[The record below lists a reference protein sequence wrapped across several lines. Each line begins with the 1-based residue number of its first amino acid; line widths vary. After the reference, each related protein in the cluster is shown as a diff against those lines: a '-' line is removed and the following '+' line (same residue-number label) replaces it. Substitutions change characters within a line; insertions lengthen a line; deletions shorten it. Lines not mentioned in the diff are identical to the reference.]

1 MPMNTKTTHTLTSY
15 QQAVLGEMGIVA
27 WYPQGS
33 EPKTSQLNSQD
44 AIRSNIAPAK
54 TTDSKKTSPVPDA
67 IKRFKT
73 QSAADSTSVSTLD
86 KKIVPKS
93 LVLGLGLAELPEK
106 LLNDVLSSVGISK
119 ENYEQITDAQCSQY
133 DGYPFAWQVGDD
145 VMLEGR
151 LLTTPSY
158 GNGFSST
165 TKKQL
170 WATLSGFKH
179 NND

>member
-1 MPMNTKTTHTLTSY
+1 MPVNTKTTHKLTSY

-44 AIRSNIAPAK
+44 PIRSDIASEK
-54 TTDSKKTSPVPDA
+54 TTDSKKSSPVPDA

-73 QSAADSTSVSTLD
+73 QSAAASTSVSTLD
-86 KKIVPKS
+86 KKMVPKS
-93 LVLGLGLAELPEK
+93 LVLGVGLAEFPEK
-106 LLNDVLSSVGISK
+106 FLNDILSSVGISK

-145 VMLEGR
+145 VKLER
-151 LLTTPSY
+151 KLLTTPSY
-158 GNGFSST
+158 GNGFSSS

-170 WATLSGFKH
+170 WAMLSGFKH
-179 NND
+179 SND

>member
-1 MPMNTKTTHTLTSY
+1 MNTKTTHTLTLY

-33 EPKTSQLNSQD
+33 EPKTSQLSSQD
-44 AIRSNIAPAK
+44 SIRSDIDPAK
-54 TTDSKKTSPVPDA
+54 TNDSKKTSPVPDA
-67 IKRFKT
+67 IKRLKT
-73 QSAADSTSVSTLD
+73 QSGATSATASTLD
-86 KKIVPKS
+86 KKIVPNS
-93 LVLGLGLAELPEK
+93 FVLGVGLAELPEK
-106 LLNDVLSSVGISK
+106 FLNDILSSIGISK
-119 ENYEQITDAQCSQY
+119 ENYEQIADAQCTQY

-151 LLTTPSY
+151 LLTTPAY
-158 GNGFSST
+158 GNGFSSS